1 MRLRS
6 CLHCNLSGRGAAAA
20 PVDRSAYGTAY
31 GAGAVHPGI
40 EDDAQMNRE
49 WATEQL
55 DAFLGHTEFYR
66 RPDPPGVVNFTSQLS
81 TRGAQHD
88 IVASAQVVEQIVMAG
103 RQVESAAKFGSL
115 LCRGAI

>member
-1 MRLRS
+1 
-6 CLHCNLSGRGAAAA
+6 
-20 PVDRSAYGTAY
+20 
-31 GAGAVHPGI
+31 
-40 EDDAQMNRE
+40 MNRE

>member
-1 MRLRS
+1 
-6 CLHCNLSGRGAAAA
+6 
-20 PVDRSAYGTAY
+20 
-31 GAGAVHPGI
+31 
-40 EDDAQMNRE
+40 MNRE

-103 RQVESAAKFGSL
+103 MQVESAAKFGSL